1 MSARIRCPKCSHVFD
16 VGETVSAG
24 VIACPSC
31 GQSLKWPPAA
41 PKPAAEPAPKPAAE
55 ADFAPVRR
63 ISRLPGARPPRPA
76 RRMST
81 GLVVGLIVGG
91 LALVSL
97 VGGAVYMAAS
107 GGGSPPAPKPP
118 APPPVTTQNPPPK
131 PPEVTPPAPP
141 PPPPVAVNPSR
152 ASLVDLEPQVLFA
165 RVSPAVVRIEIMNAA
180 YEHIAQGSGFLVSAD
195 GVIVTNHHVMRSGR
209 RGLVRFG
216 DDKAYPVAAVLAQ
229 DEKKDLAII
238 KINVTGFPYLDLLP
252 KGETP
257 KVGERA
263 IAIGTPQG
271 YTNTFSQG
279 SVSGL
284 REDETKGRAVV
295 QTDAAISPGSSGGP
309 LLDARGRVLG
319 VNTYGHVAS
328 QNGVVVT
335 EKLNFAVSTKEVYEV
350 LPKAMD
356 AKLKLTTASRGKP
369 LDAESAADFSKA
381 YDLVGKGKWLDA
393 AALAR
398 ALAAKNPENVDCL
411 LLAGLVDLCVNIPD
425 DAIRDYQAAIRAS
438 PGEPEGHLGLGMAYV
453 KKSMW
458 KEAAE
463 TLKRVVDLRPEDAGA
478 QRALGQ
484 ALMRLE
490 RKDEA
495 LTALK
500 EAARLDEEDFGTWME
515 LGQAYL
521 DQKIF
526 PMAEDA
532 FRRAISLNP
541 HEPMAH
547 AFLAMAA
554 CENGR
559 YAEALA
565 AADRAL
571 VMRPDLLYAQ
581 LVKGLVFARTGRA
594 DQAKQI
600 LETLQKSA
608 PDLARQLEEALNAG
622 GTGGEKK
629 DEPAGGEKKDAPAG
643 PEKPPSGDQ
652 PATPPPAK

>member
-1 MSARIRCPKCSHVFD
+1 MSARIRCPKCSHVFE
-16 VGETVSAG
+16 VGETVAAG

-41 PKPAAEPAPKPAAE
+41 SKPAPKPAPTAE
-55 ADFAPVRR
+55 TDFAPVRR

-81 GLVVGLIVGG
+81 GLMVGLLVGG
-91 LALVSL
+91 VVVASL

-107 GGGSPPAPKPP
+107 GGGSPPTPKPP
-118 APPPVTTQNPPPK
+118 APSPPPATTQNPPPK

-141 PPPPVAVNPSR
+141 PPPVAANPSG
-152 ASLVDLEPQVLFA
+152 ASLVDLAPAALFA
-165 RVSPAVVRIEIMNAA
+165 RASPAVVRIEIMSAS
-180 YEHIAQGSGFLVSAD
+180 YEHMGQGSGFLVSAD
-195 GVIVTNHHVMRSGR
+195 GLIVTNHHVMRAGR
-209 RGLVRFG
+209 RGLIRFG

-229 DEKKDLAII
+229 DEKKDLAVI
-238 KINVTGFPYLDLLP
+238 KISVTGFPYLDLLP

-257 KVGERA
+257 QVGARA
-263 IAIGTPQG
+263 FAIGTPIG
-271 YTNTFSQG
+271 YTNTLSEG
-279 SVSGL
+279 LVSGL
-284 REDETKGRAVV
+284 REDETKGRSVV
-295 QTDAAISPGSSGGP
+295 QTTAPISPGSSGGP

-319 VNTYGHVAS
+319 VNTYVHIAAEQGK
-328 QNGVVVT
+328 VV
-335 EKLNFAVSTKEVYEV
+335 ENINFAVSTKEVHEI
-350 LPKAMD
+350 LPKAMETK
-356 AKLKLTTASRGKP
+356 AKLTVASRGKP

-398 ALAAKNPENVDCL
+398 ALAAKNPDNVDCL

-438 PGEPEGHLGLGMAYV
+438 PSEPEGHLGLGMAYV

-463 TLKRVVDLRPEDAGA
+463 TLKRVVDLRPEDGGA

-500 EAARLDEEDFGTWME
+500 EAARLDEEDFGAWME

-541 HEPMAH
+541 NEPMAH
-547 AFLAMAA
+547 AFLGMAA

-559 YAEALA
+559 YAEAMA
-565 AADRAL
+565 AAERAL
-571 VMRPDLLYAQ
+571 QMRPDMPYAL
-581 LVKGLVFARTGRA
+581 LVKGLVLLRTGHA

-608 PDLARQLEEALNAG
+608 PDMARQLTEALNAG

-629 DEPAGGEKKDAPAG
+629 DEPAGGEKKDEPAG